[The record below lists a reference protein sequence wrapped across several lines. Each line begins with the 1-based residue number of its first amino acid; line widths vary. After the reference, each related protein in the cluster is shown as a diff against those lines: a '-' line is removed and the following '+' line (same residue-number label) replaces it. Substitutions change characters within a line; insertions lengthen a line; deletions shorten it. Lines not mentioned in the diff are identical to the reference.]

1 MLKVFIGNVVMVK
14 KSKLPLGVKRTGRG
28 VQ

>member
-1 MLKVFIGNVVMVK
+1 MLKVFIDNVVMVK
-14 KSKLPLGVKRTGRG
+14 KSNLPLGVKRTGRG